1 MIQMVDQQRVLT
13 EPNTYWKKE
22 NGKRIERKR
31 EMFCI
36 AQQNMMVIIMY
47 NYNTA
52 VAREFCGIIQTKS
65 RTKRNKYHCCVFCFM
80 SQSLGGC
87 CVQEKTFTATQK
99 CHFVYQYGV
108 EAETKRPQ
116 SDCLP
121 LFIRRKSETRF
132 HRFCYDNII
141 TAVQVVIVTTKQSQD
156 THGIMIPPFVWLSL
170 LFSAETL

>member
-1 MIQMVDQQRVLT
+1 
-13 EPNTYWKKE
+13 
-22 NGKRIERKR
+22 
-31 EMFCI
+31 
-36 AQQNMMVIIMY
+36 MY

-52 VAREFCGIIQTKS
+52 VARKFCGIILAKS

-80 SQSLGGC
+80 CQSLGGC

-121 LFIRRKSETRF
+121 LFIRRKSESRF

-141 TAVQVVIVTTKQSQD
+141 TAVQVVIGYHQAITRYTRSLIL
-156 THGIMIPPFVWLSL
+156 HSFGFRSFSL
-170 LFSAETL
+170 LKHCDGIKNVDYV